1 MSDTEL
7 NIGSQASLSKKITA
21 QEFAA
26 KLPTKRDVWRFLG
39 NEAKWYL
46 PPEETVTIWHL
57 RDMAM
62 GKRTHIKNS
71 KLRNIH
77 MPHYTG
83 LRFDDLEAEA
93 KKHPAVMKALP
104 EKLKE
109 WEKLPRA
116 YMGNVMATIIGDKF
130 EDWVKDKVEER
141 NAKIKKEREMELEL
155 DDDIANIF
163 LASTAVGGKYSFDGG
178 SIP

>member
-1 MSDTEL
+1 MSENDLQINSVSSATVR
-7 NIGSQASLSKKITA
+7 ITA
-21 QEFAA
+21 AEFAA

-62 GKRTHIKNS
+62 GNRSHIKNS

-83 LRFDDLEAEA
+83 LKVDDLI
-93 KKHPAVMKALP
+93 KH
-104 EKLKE
+104 
-109 WEKLPRA
+109 
-116 YMGNVMATIIGDKF
+116 
-130 EDWVKDKVEER
+130 
-141 NAKIKKEREMELEL
+141 
-155 DDDIANIF
+155 AN
-163 LASTAVGGKYSFDGG
+163 
-178 SIP
+178 